1 MNCYFSVKLNVTK
14 FWLEGIPIG
23 SPMHLRDPS
32 ESLGRKA
39 FAHTEETIQ
48 ADSFLQVWSP
58 VNKMNILGWI
68 VNNNQGIKMFAKLK
82 KKICKPFLFQP
93 LFCPSHCLRILY
105 KKNVRSTL
113 YRIFDKSYSYTRPA
127 IIAAWARV
135 NVSVSPHHLSVSP
148 RHLSVSPRHLSAS
161 PRHLSV
167 SPHHLSV
174 SPRHLFVSPR
184 HLSISS
190 RHFGFLALRTP
201 VGRLWT
207 SARHFSRRPMATW
220 KETVWV
226 NTIMIM

>member
-1 MNCYFSVKLNVTK
+1 MYCTVVNNRFIIYYNTLIEYFTCLQFILVSL
-14 FWLEGIPIG
+14 LERLLKCGLCFYIR
-23 SPMHLRDPS
+23 L
-32 ESLGRKA
+32 
-39 FAHTEETIQ
+39 HTR
-48 ADSFLQVWSP
+48 
-58 VNKMNILGWI
+58 ILLLLI

-135 NVSVSPHHLSVSP
+135 NVSVSPRHLSVSP
-148 RHLSVSPRHLSAS
+148 RHLSVS

-207 SARHFSRRPMATW
+207 SARHFSRRPMAT
-220 KETVWV
+220 
-226 NTIMIM
+226 